1 MTIHLSFRKDDDEK
15 ICGNRCCWKDS
26 FFGVFIL
33 LITMTAL
40 LWWKKTKKKP
50 VRLRLTYEKEK
61 HPEVHLTY
69 FESLEFLKSF
79 GCVEFEN
86 LLDWKIVKC
95 ALLMMLCWS
104 LFLVI
109 GMSLI
114 MEGKDVSRNTENS
127 ALCVDSVL
135 KECLFFFLVLV
146 CFYWVM
152 WNVWCEISAAPWSQD
167 PYREQ
172 GVSLDTTCYIF

>member
-1 MTIHLSFRKDDDEK
+1 MRKFVGTGVVGKTLFLVFLFSWSQWQLCFDEK
-15 ICGNRCCWKDS
+15 RQ
-26 FFGVFIL
+26 
-33 LITMTAL
+33 
-40 LWWKKTKKKP
+40 KKKP

-104 LFLVI
+104 LLLVI

-114 MEGKDVSRNTENS
+114 MEGKNVSRNTENS

>member
-1 MTIHLSFRKDDDEK
+1 MRKFVGTGVVGKTLFLVFLFSWSQWQLCFDEK
-15 ICGNRCCWKDS
+15 RP
-26 FFGVFIL
+26 
-33 LITMTAL
+33 
-40 LWWKKTKKKP
+40 KKKKKP

-61 HPEVHLTY
+61 HPEVHLTC

-79 GCVEFEN
+79 ERVEFEN

-95 ALLMMLCWS
+95 TLLMMLCWS
-104 LFLVI
+104 LLLVI

-114 MEGKDVSRNTENS
+114 MEGKNVSRNTENS
-127 ALCVDSVL
+127 ALCVHSVL
-135 KECLFFFLVLV
+135 KECPFFFLVLV

-152 WNVWCEISAAPWSQD
+152 WNVFVRGFFFVLISAAPWSQD

-172 GVSLDTTCYIF
+172 RC

>member
-1 MTIHLSFRKDDDEK
+1 MMRKFVGTGVVGKTLFLVFLFSWSQWQLCFDEK
-15 ICGNRCCWKDS
+15 RQK
-26 FFGVFIL
+26 
-33 LITMTAL
+33 
-40 LWWKKTKKKP
+40 KKKP

-104 LFLVI
+104 LLLVI

-114 MEGKDVSRNTENS
+114 MERKNVSRNTENS

-135 KECLFFFLVLV
+135 KECLFFFFL
-146 CFYWVM
+146 F
-152 WNVWCEISAAPWSQD
+152 
-167 PYREQ
+167 
-172 GVSLDTTCYIF
+172 

>member
-1 MTIHLSFRKDDDEK
+1 MRKFVGTGVVGKTLFLVFLFSWSQWQLCFDEK
-15 ICGNRCCWKDS
+15 RQK
-26 FFGVFIL
+26 
-33 LITMTAL
+33 
-40 LWWKKTKKKP
+40 KKKP

-95 ALLMMLCWS
+95 TLLMMLCWS
-104 LFLVI
+104 LLLVI

-114 MEGKDVSRNTENS
+114 MEGKNVSRNTENS

-135 KECLFFFLVLV
+135 KECLFFFFLVLV

-152 WNVWCEISAAPWSQD
+152 WNVFGRGFFFVLISAAPWSQD

>member
-1 MTIHLSFRKDDDEK
+1 MLLERLFFWCFYSPDH
-15 ICGNRCCWKDS
+15 NDS
-26 FFGVFIL
+26 F
-33 LITMTAL
+33 AL
-40 LWWKKTKKKP
+40 MKKDKKKKP

-104 LFLVI
+104 LLLVI

-114 MEGKDVSRNTENS
+114 MEGKNVSRNTENS

-135 KECLFFFLVLV
+135 KECLFFFPCSSLFLLSDVK
-146 CFYWVM
+146 CVM
-152 WNVWCEISAAPWSQD
+152 WNFCSTLKS
-167 PYREQ
+167 
-172 GVSLDTTCYIF
+172 GSLQRARC

>member
-135 KECLFFFLVLV
+135 KECLFFFFSCSSLFLLSDVKCVWQRLFF
-146 CFYWVM
+146 CF
-152 WNVWCEISAAPWSQD
+152 NFCSTLKS
-167 PYREQ
+167 
-172 GVSLDTTCYIF
+172 GSLQRARC

>member
-1 MTIHLSFRKDDDEK
+1 MKKDK
-15 ICGNRCCWKDS
+15 
-26 FFGVFIL
+26 
-33 LITMTAL
+33 
-40 LWWKKTKKKP
+40 KKKP

-104 LFLVI
+104 LLLVI

-114 MEGKDVSRNTENS
+114 MEGKNVSRNTENS

-135 KECLFFFLVLV
+135 KECLFFLVVIV